1 MPKGESDF
9 DWLERD
15 PAKTACVTC
24 ASSEAIQESIRR
36 WVEGRRAGKPMV
48 SIDDLRT
55 LLNEKFAYS
64 WAAATLRNHIDR
76 CLGFSSRKQPRA

>member
-1 MPKGESDF
+1 MAKGEPDF

-48 SIDDLRT
+48 SIGNLRDL
-55 LLNEKFAYS
+55 LCEKFGYT
-64 WAAATLRNHIDR
+64 WASATLRNHIDR
-76 CLGFSSRKQPRA
+76 CLGFTSTKQRP